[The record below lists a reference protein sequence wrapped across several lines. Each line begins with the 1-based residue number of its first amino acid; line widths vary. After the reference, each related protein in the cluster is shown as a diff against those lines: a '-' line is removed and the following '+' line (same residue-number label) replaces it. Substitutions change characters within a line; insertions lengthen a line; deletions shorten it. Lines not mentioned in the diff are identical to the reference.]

1 MEKKKDSGLHDVL
14 SGLNKKKADREKQ
27 ETAEKNEAGTGVL
40 EDETVQQP
48 EAVSENSVPVEE
60 LREAEKARE
69 ELPPEEKKARR
80 LRRKRT
86 KREIR
91 IAVLG
96 VLTSFFVVV
105 GVIASIRFVVDTTK
119 NIVDSTELMRFS
131 RLSSSMRRSSTRRN
145 RLTAPLLFRP
155 LSGVLFWMRI

>member
-1 MEKKKDSGLHDVL
+1 M
-14 SGLNKKKADREKQ
+14 
-27 ETAEKNEAGTGVL
+27 
-40 EDETVQQP
+40 
-48 EAVSENSVPVEE
+48 SENSVPVEE

-105 GVIASIRFVVDTTK
+105 GVIAMHPFC
-119 NIVDSTELMRFS
+119 
-131 RLSSSMRRSSTRRN
+131 RRYDKKYCG
-145 RLTAPLLFRP
+145 FH
-155 LSGVLFWMRI
+155 

>member
-1 MEKKKDSGLHDVL
+1 MLVSASSPIGRD
-14 SGLNKKKADREKQ
+14 Q

-105 GVIASIRFVVDTTK
+105 GVIASIRF
-119 NIVDSTELMRFS
+119 
-131 RLSSSMRRSSTRRN
+131 LS
-145 RLTAPLLFRP
+145 
-155 LSGVLFWMRI
+155 